1 MESKARLRNLRISP
15 TKVRLVT
22 NMIKKDNSGRPMSV
36 GAALGLL
43 KFCSK
48 GASRPVYKLLE
59 SAITNAEEQ
68 FSADVDELVI
78 VNAFVDEG
86 PTYKRYKPA
95 AMGRATRIR
104 KRTSHVTIIVAK
116 EE

>member
-1 MESKARLRNLRISP
+1 MEAVAKLRNLRISP
-15 TKVRLVT
+15 LKVRLVT
-22 NMIKKDNSGRPMSV
+22 NMIKDKSGVPMSV
-36 GAALGLL
+36 GTALGLL
-43 KFCSK
+43 KFSTK

-59 SAITNAEEQ
+59 SAITSAENE
-68 FSADVDELVI
+68 FDADIDELV
-78 VNAFVDEG
+78 VLNAYVDEG

-95 AMGRATRIR
+95 AMGRATKIR

>member
-1 MESKARLRNLRISP
+1 MRTKAVLKNLRISP
-15 TKVRLVT
+15 SKVRLVT
-22 NMIKKDNSGRPMSV
+22 NMIKKDGSGNPLSV

-43 KFCSK
+43 KFSAK

-59 SAITNAEEQ
+59 SAISNAENNLK
-68 FSADVDELVI
+68 ADIDELV
-78 VNAFVDEG
+78 VENAYVDEG

-95 AMGRATRIR
+95 AMGRATIIR
-104 KRTSHVTIIVAK
+104 KRTSHVTVIVAK